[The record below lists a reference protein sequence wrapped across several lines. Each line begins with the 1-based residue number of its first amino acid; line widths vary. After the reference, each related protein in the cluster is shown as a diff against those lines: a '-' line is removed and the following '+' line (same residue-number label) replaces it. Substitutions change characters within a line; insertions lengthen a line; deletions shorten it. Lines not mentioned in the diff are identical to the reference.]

1 MASRVAAALTRAGR
15 ALSTARPVHPP
26 PLFLRGPAQQVLSP
40 WHDLPLRPAG
50 EADPAVFNFVCEI
63 PRGSRAKMEIA
74 TATPGNPLVQDVT
87 KASAPRFYAL
97 DSLSNYGAIPQTYED
112 PHHADGWTG
121 LMGDGDP
128 IDVCEVG
135 SALARVGGVYTVRVL
150 GALAMVDD
158 GETDWKVLAVRTDDA
173 LVAGGGVRDIR
184 GAPDAL
190 LRTADEIRE
199 WFRMYKVPEGKGE
212 NSFALGGAW
221 QDRDTTLAIIAST
234 HAQWRLALAAPPR
247 GAKGPWVPQAGWHA
261 ESVAQPPSKPSAELN
276 VAWAPR

>member
-1 MASRVAAALTRAGR
+1 
-15 ALSTARPVHPP
+15 
-26 PLFLRGPAQQVLSP
+26 
-40 WHDLPLRPAG
+40 
-50 EADPAVFNFVCEI
+50 
-63 PRGSRAKMEIA
+63 MEIDTM
-74 TATPGNPLVQDVT
+74 TAGNPLVQDVT
-87 KASAPRFYAL
+87 KASLPRFYAL

-112 PHHADGWTG
+112 PQHADAWTG
-121 LMGDGDP
+121 LKGDGDP

-135 SALARVGGVYTVRVL
+135 SALATVGGVYTVRVL

-190 LRTADEIRE
+190 LRTADEVRE
-199 WFRMYKVPEGKGE
+199 WFRVYKVPEGKGE
-212 NSFALGGAW
+212 NTFALGGAW

-234 HAQWRLALAAPPR
+234 HAQWRAALAAPPQ
-247 GAKGPWVPQAGWHA
+247 AKGPWVPRAGWSA
-261 ESVAQPPSKPSAELN
+261 EGVAQPPSKPSAELS